1 MKMSYEDLGL
11 VSTMLFRLQSEIE
24 RQSGIHGPA
33 WSREAH
39 EHVEWTHGIVLAL
52 MAMSGGLPE
61 YSVRALA

>member
-11 VSTMLFRLQSEIE
+11 VSEMLFRLQSEIE

-33 WSREAH
+33 WAHEAH
-39 EHVEWTHGIVLAL
+39 EHVEWTHGVVLAL
-52 MAMSGGLPE
+52 MAYAGGLPE

>member
-33 WSREAH
+33 WAQEAH

-52 MAMSGGLPE
+52 MAMAGGRPE
-61 YSVRALA
+61 HSLRVMA